1 MSWLAGRLSQYCGS
15 HQKRKV
21 NTNSP
26 PPQVSLSL
34 SVQCQGEET
43 RPSPV
48 IRVNIEALK
57 MCLRLVEQR
66 MMLVIRRYLWPTG
79 SVILIAIVSLLTF
92 TQFLAP
98 RSQLETGDWHQT
110 LLELHPDLHQPAGV
124 GCEVEDLHLL
134 ARLEADLAWA
144 VPGEVSRHP
153 GRLTGAQRLKHN
165 ER

>member
-1 MSWLAGRLSQYCGS
+1 
-15 HQKRKV
+15 
-21 NTNSP
+21 
-26 PPQVSLSL
+26 
-34 SVQCQGEET
+34 
-43 RPSPV
+43 
-48 IRVNIEALK
+48 

-110 LLELHPDLHQPAGV
+110 LLHLHPDLHQPAGV

-134 ARLEADLAWA
+134 ARLEADLARA
-144 VPGEVSRHP
+144 VAGEVTRHP
-153 GRLTGAQRLKHN
+153 GRLTGAQRLKYNLGDENISEIFFNGKNNSSHMVSAP
-165 ER
+165 ET